1 MIHRPHNPMRSLVFL
16 VCSSARWKKLDK
28 KIWQPRNAKTRK
40 KSDCYRKQRYILYS
54 LWQLEYVLLIDLIV
68 QLRKRTIDRK
78 SSKEAMLNRVSKGL
92 TIGNG
97 QNGGSNGCH
106 VNGDKGEFDDLISAL
121 RAGDVFGED
130 LVKMRRNRRRANGSP
145 HRISQ
150 TSNSSVRDSRENS
163 RERALNRKWNVNW
176 SQLVGELRV
185 GCLSLC

>member
-1 MIHRPHNPMRSLVFL
+1 
-16 VCSSARWKKLDK
+16 
-28 KIWQPRNAKTRK
+28 
-40 KSDCYRKQRYILYS
+40 
-54 LWQLEYVLLIDLIV
+54 
-68 QLRKRTIDRK
+68 
-78 SSKEAMLNRVSKGL
+78 MLSRVSKGL

-97 QNGGSNGCH
+97 QNGQNGQNGSNGCH

-163 RERALNRKWNVNW
+163 RERALNRKWKGAQYF
-176 SQLVGELRV
+176 SESRV
-185 GCLSLC
+185 LSLCNLYIYVFMQTANGRVKRGVSQHISPNINVDSYLIRRGCCYFCTCSASFDVAKLV

>member
-1 MIHRPHNPMRSLVFL
+1 MCWFNWWKLWSVSLIYL
-16 VCSSARWKKLDK
+16 
-28 KIWQPRNAKTRK
+28 
-40 KSDCYRKQRYILYS
+40 ILKP
-54 LWQLEYVLLIDLIV
+54 I

-78 SSKEAMLNRVSKGL
+78 SSKEAMLTRVSKGL

-97 QNGGSNGCH
+97 QNGGTNGCH

-176 SQLVGELRV
+176 QFFKDFEGWLPKITTNM
-185 GCLSLC
+185 